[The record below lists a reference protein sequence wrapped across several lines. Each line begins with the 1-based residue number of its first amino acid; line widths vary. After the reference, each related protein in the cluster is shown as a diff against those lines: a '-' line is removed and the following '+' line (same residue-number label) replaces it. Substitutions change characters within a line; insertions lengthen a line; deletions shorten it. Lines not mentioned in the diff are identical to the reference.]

1 MSFIPKASA
10 TPRSHT
16 VDIDLLRVF
25 DTVIKVGS
33 FTVAAKALARTQSAV
48 SMQVRRLEEQLG
60 VQLIVRGK
68 RRPTATARGLQLM
81 PIARQMLALND
92 QLFRDAEPAGVSG
105 NIRVGAI
112 EHYATQVLPALVAEF
127 CQVYPRI
134 HVEIQSGVSTAMRN
148 DLGAR
153 YDMVIGLGP
162 AGSGDGLPLRTSR
175 AVWATAANHKVHLQ
189 RPLPLAV
196 NPEGAMLRRW
206 AIHALDQADIAWRV
220 AYTSSAVSGIEAAVR
235 AGIAVAVFREDTIS
249 RRLKI
254 LGPEDGMPPLPDV
267 EVWLATIPLPGRP
280 AVEALESFLINKLRG
295 GANPRA

>member
-1 MSFIPKASA
+1 MPPTIRPANA
-10 TPRSHT
+10 VPRSHT

-25 DTVIKVGS
+25 DTVVKVGS
-33 FTVAAKALARTQSAV
+33 FTIAAKALSRTQSAV

-60 VQLIVRGK
+60 VQLVTRGTRK
-68 RRPTATARGLQLM
+68 PTATAQGLQLM

-92 QLFRDAEPAGVSG
+92 QLFRDAEPAAVSG
-105 NIRVGAI
+105 NIRVGTI

-127 CQVYPRI
+127 CRVYPRI
-134 HVEIQSGVSTAMRN
+134 HVEIQSGVSSTMRN
-148 DLGAR
+148 ELGAR

-175 AVWATAANHKVHLQ
+175 AVWAAAANHKAHLQ

-196 NPEGAMLRRW
+196 NPEGALLRRW
-206 AIHALDQADIAWRV
+206 ATGALDQAGIPWRV
-220 AYTSSAVSGIEAAVR
+220 AYTSTAVSGLEAAVR

-280 AVEALESFLINKLRG
+280 AVEALESFLISKLRG
-295 GANPRA
+295 PQAVG